1 MKDGAQ
7 LFWEALGRPLTDLIA
22 RPDVSEVMLDP
33 DGRIRIDRL
42 GSGIEETDL
51 TLSAEQA
58 GTLLRLAA
66 SLQGQVIGKEE
77 PEIAVELPDGSRL
90 QGWLPP
96 VAPMPVFAIRCR
108 TEHINSLEDA
118 IAAGTLTPAQYH
130 QLAAAWAER
139 KTMLIC
145 GGTGSGKTTLANAIL
160 ASLHQPGERLVVLED
175 VPELHVRQPGSV
187 MLRTSARI
195 DMRRLVRS
203 ALRLRPD
210 RICVGEVRDGS
221 ALDLLK
227 AWNTGH
233 PGGLST
239 LHANSADA
247 ALQRLEDLM
256 QEAVDRPSRRLIEE
270 TIDLVIFIERDEN
283 GRRKVIEIK
292 AVNSN

>member
-1 MKDGAQ
+1 MKAGAQ
-7 LFWEALGRPLTDLIA
+7 LFWEALGRPLTDLIGQS
-22 RPDVSEVMLDP
+22 DVSEVMLDP
-33 DGRIRIDRL
+33 DGRIRIERL
-42 GSGIEETDL
+42 GYGIETTDL
-51 TLSAEQA
+51 TLSNDQA
-58 GTLLRLAA
+58 ATLLRLAA
-66 SLQGQVIGKEE
+66 SLNGRVVSRED

-96 VAPMPVFAIRCR
+96 IAPVPIFAIRCR
-108 TEHINSLEDA
+108 TEHINTLEDA
-118 IAAGTLTPAQYH
+118 VTAGTLSPEQY
-130 QLAAAWAER
+130 QRLATAWATR
-139 KTMLIC
+139 QTILIC

-160 ASLHQPGERLVVLED
+160 ASLHIPGERLVVLED
-175 VPELHVRQPGSV
+175 VPELHADLPGSV
-187 MLRTSARI
+187 TLRTSASV

-256 QEAVDRPSRRLIEE
+256 QEAVTTPSRRLIEE
-270 TIDLVIFIERDEN
+270 TIDLIVYIERDEN
-283 GRRKVIEIK
+283 GVRRVMEIK
-292 AVNSN
+292 AV

>member
-1 MKDGAQ
+1 MRDGAQ
-7 LFWEALGRPLTDLIA
+7 LFWEALGRPLTDLIGQ
-22 RPDVSEVMLDP
+22 PDISEVMLDP

-42 GSGIEETDL
+42 GVGIETTDL
-51 TLSAEQA
+51 TLSGEQA
-58 GTLLRLAA
+58 ATLLRLAA
-66 SLQGQVIGKEE
+66 SLNGQVISKED

-96 VAPMPVFAIRCR
+96 IAPVPVFAIRCR
-108 TEHINSLEDA
+108 TEHINTLEDA
-118 IAAGTLTPAQYH
+118 VTAGTLTPYQY
-130 QLAAAWAER
+130 QLLQTAWASR
-139 KTMLIC
+139 QTILIC

-175 VPELHVRQPGSV
+175 VPELHVHLPGSIT
-187 MLRTSARI
+187 LRTNARV

-239 LHANSADA
+239 LHANSAESA
-247 ALQRLEDLM
+247 IQRLEDLM
-256 QEAVDRPSRRLIEE
+256 QEAVTTPSRRLIEE
-270 TIDLVIFIERDEN
+270 TIDLIVYIERDEN
-283 GRRKVIEIK
+283 GVRRVMEIK
-292 AVNSN
+292 AV

>member
-1 MKDGAQ
+1 MMKAGAQ
-7 LFWEALGRPLTDLIA
+7 LFWEALGRPLTDLIGQS
-22 RPDVSEVMLDP
+22 DVSEVMLDP
-33 DGRIRIDRL
+33 DGRIRIERL
-42 GSGIEETDL
+42 GYGIETTDL
-51 TLSAEQA
+51 TLSNDQA

-66 SLQGQVIGKEE
+66 SLNGRVVSRED

-96 VAPMPVFAIRCR
+96 IAPVPIFAIRCR
-108 TEHINSLEDA
+108 TEHINTLEDA
-118 IAAGTLTPAQYH
+118 VTAGTLSPEQY
-130 QLAAAWAER
+130 QLLATAWTTR
-139 KTMLIC
+139 QTILIC

-160 ASLHQPGERLVVLED
+160 ASLHIPGERLVVLED
-175 VPELHVRQPGSV
+175 VPELHADLPGSV
-187 MLRTSARI
+187 TLRTSASV

-256 QEAVDRPSRRLIEE
+256 QEAVTTPSRRLIEE
-270 TIDLVIFIERDEN
+270 TIDLIVYIERDEN
-283 GRRKVIEIK
+283 GIRRVMEIK
-292 AVNSN
+292 AV

>member
-1 MKDGAQ
+1 MKQGVQ

-42 GSGIEETDL
+42 GVGIEETGL
-51 TLSAEQA
+51 TLLPEQA

-66 SLQGQVIGKEE
+66 SLQGQVIGREE

-96 VAPMPVFAIRCR
+96 IAPMPVFAIRCR
-108 TEHINSLEDA
+108 TDSINTLEDA
-118 IAAGTLTPAQYH
+118 VAAGTLTQTQYQ
-130 QLAAAWAER
+130 QLADAWANR
-139 KTMLIC
+139 RTMLIC

-160 ASLHQPGERLVVLED
+160 ASLHRPGERLVVLED

-187 MLRTSARI
+187 MLRTSPRV

-256 QEAVDRPSRRLIEE
+256 QEAVDSPPRRLIEQ

-283 GRRKVIEIK
+283 GMRRVTEMKRV
-292 AVNSN
+292 